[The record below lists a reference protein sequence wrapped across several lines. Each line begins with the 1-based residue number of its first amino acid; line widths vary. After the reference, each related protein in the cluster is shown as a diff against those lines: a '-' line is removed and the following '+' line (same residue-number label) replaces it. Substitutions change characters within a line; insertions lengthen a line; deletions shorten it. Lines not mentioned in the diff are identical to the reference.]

1 MLEVVVFTISPTISR
16 FFSCGFID

>member
-1 MLEVVVFTISPTISR
+1 MLEVVVFTISPTMSR